1 MRLPRK
7 DNLASVKEYLV
18 AGIILAGGQA
28 KRMGRNKANL
38 PFGES
43 TLLLH
48 TAQTLAQVSAPVVVV
63 ADRRDRYS
71 LPEELMILEDA
82 CPNAGPLGA
91 IITALA
97 ALPEGYHLV
106 TACDMPR
113 LKAETLRLLLQEA
126 QGYDAAAPEIAGR
139 MEPLC
144 AVYHTRCLPLL
155 KGRFDS
161 GERALHRALRTVNL
175 RRVEADRLRSADSDL
190 SSLIN
195 INTPEEYRSL
205 IRAEHHE

>member
-1 MRLPRK
+1 M
-7 DNLASVKEYLV
+7 

-28 KRMGRNKANL
+28 KRMGRDKASL

-48 TAQTLAQVSAPVVVV
+48 TAQILAQVSAPVVVV

-71 LPEELMILEDA
+71 LPEGMLMLEDA

-91 IITALA
+91 IITALGS
-97 ALPEGYHLV
+97 LPEGYHLV

-113 LKAETLRLLLQEA
+113 LRAETLRLLLQEA

-139 MEPLC
+139 LEPLC

-155 KGRFDS
+155 KERFDS
-161 GERALHRALRTVNL
+161 GERALHRALRAVNL
-175 RRVEADRLRSADSDL
+175 RRVEADRLRSADPDL

-205 IRAEHHE
+205 IREERHE